1 MLRPR
6 EPEPGP
12 PGGAR
17 DPVVSVTVGFLAL
30 IAVAL
35 FVAAILAVY
44 TYSTPGA
51 EVPLVIAISL
61 AFGVILVLNVLTG
74 AVRLWRALRG

>member
-6 EPEPGP
+6 EPEPSP

-17 DPVVSVTVGFLAL
+17 DPVVSVTVSFLAL

-44 TYSTPGA
+44 GYSTPGA

-61 AFGVILVLNVLTG
+61 AFGVVVVLNVLTG